1 MILKYFYKFSVS
13 VSDWY
18 DTQLLETASI
28 FLEYKFSLSY
38 SPGPLFHII
47 FSIFLFLN
55 IKNVKKGI
63 NNDNFINLKVS
74 KEKIMK
80 VVFVFLF
87 KIFKIAVLYF

>member
-1 MILKYFYKFSVS
+1 MEKR
-13 VSDWY
+13 
-18 DTQLLETASI
+18 
-28 FLEYKFSLSY
+28 
-38 SPGPLFHII
+38 
-47 FSIFLFLN
+47 
-55 IKNVKKGI
+55 GI